1 MRSGRRRAAAP
12 CGRRKATDGGR
23 RRHVAGE
30 KQQTDG
36 GGSMAAGEKQQRE
49 GGGAMV
55 AGEKQQREDGGAMAA
70 GEKRQ
75 TEGGGSMAGN
85 GGRTRGKGFVRLT
98 RAGRRSTP
106 RSNTRRPSW
115 RNTPFPGSPVTVP
128 LNIRRHPPSFN
139 ASPHL
144 RPNIPFFR
152 AETIPFQ
159 PPPAQY
165 PYYTGRN
172 SILPATSGPISLLY
186 GPEQHSANQ
195 LRPPKELYPGRRK
208 YN

>member
-1 MRSGRRRAAAP
+1 
-12 CGRRKATDGGR
+12 
-23 RRHVAGE
+23 
-30 KQQTDG
+30 
-36 GGSMAAGEKQQRE
+36 
-49 GGGAMV
+49 
-55 AGEKQQREDGGAMAA
+55 
-70 GEKRQ
+70 
-75 TEGGGSMAGN
+75 MAGN

-115 RNTPFPGSPVTVP
+115 RNTPFSGSPVTVP

-144 RPNIPFFR
+144 RPDIPTIR
-152 AETIPFQ
+152 AGTISFQ
-159 PPPAQY
+159 PTPAQY
-165 PYYTGRN
+165 HYNTGRN
-172 SILPATSGPISLLY
+172 HITPATSGLISLLY

-208 YN
+208 NN

>member
-1 MRSGRRRAAAP
+1 MVVERAYEERQA
-12 CGRRKATDGGR
+12 
-23 RRHVAGE
+23 E
-30 KQQTDG
+30 G

-98 RAGRRSTP
+98 RAGRSVAP

-128 LNIRRHPPSFN
+128 LNIRRHPPPGPLHF
-139 ASPHL
+139 PHGTHSS
-144 RPNIPFFR
+144 R
-152 AETIPFQ
+152 
-159 PPPAQY
+159 
-165 PYYTGRN
+165 GR
-172 SILPATSGPISLLY
+172 
-186 GPEQHSANQ
+186 
-195 LRPPKELYPGRRK
+195 
-208 YN
+208 

>member
-1 MRSGRRRAAAP
+1 
-12 CGRRKATDGGR
+12 
-23 RRHVAGE
+23 
-30 KQQTDG
+30 
-36 GGSMAAGEKQQRE
+36 
-49 GGGAMV
+49 
-55 AGEKQQREDGGAMAA
+55 
-70 GEKRQ
+70 
-75 TEGGGSMAGN
+75 MAGN

-98 RAGRRSTP
+98 RAGCSDTP

-115 RNTPFPGSPVTVP
+115 RNTPFPGSSVTVP

-144 RPNIPFFR
+144 RPDIPIIRAGTISRQTPPAQYPYNLGRNHIIPTNSSPISLFFGPELYHSSHLRPNIPTIR
-152 AETIPFQ
+152 AGTIPFQ

-165 PYYTGRN
+165 HYNTGRN
-172 SILPATSGPISLLY
+172 HITPATSGPISLQY

-208 YN
+208 NN

>member
-1 MRSGRRRAAAP
+1 
-12 CGRRKATDGGR
+12 
-23 RRHVAGE
+23 
-30 KQQTDG
+30 
-36 GGSMAAGEKQQRE
+36 
-49 GGGAMV
+49 
-55 AGEKQQREDGGAMAA
+55 
-70 GEKRQ
+70 
-75 TEGGGSMAGN
+75 MAGN

-144 RPNIPFFR
+144 RPDIPFLR
-152 AETIPFQ
+152 AGTISFQ

-165 PYYTGRN
+165 PYNSGRNSILPTSSGPISLFYGPEPYHSSHLRPNIPIIRAGTAFCQPPPAQYPYYMGRN

-195 LRPPKELYPGRRK
+195 LRPPKELYPSRRK
-208 YN
+208 NN

>member
-1 MRSGRRRAAAP
+1 
-12 CGRRKATDGGR
+12 
-23 RRHVAGE
+23 
-30 KQQTDG
+30 
-36 GGSMAAGEKQQRE
+36 
-49 GGGAMV
+49 
-55 AGEKQQREDGGAMAA
+55 MAA

-85 GGRTRGKGFVRLT
+85 GGRTRGKGFVQLT

-144 RPNIPFFR
+144 RPDIPFLR
-152 AETIPFQ
+152 AGTISFQ

-165 PYYTGRN
+165 PYYMGRN
-172 SILPATSGPISLLY
+172 SILPTSSGPPKNFIRAGGKTTETGRSTAQQSKRRERVPGEFL
-186 GPEQHSANQ
+186 
-195 LRPPKELYPGRRK
+195 LRPGPSPEAPERSRKNTDGQHVAAKRGGRRGTAAQRRK
-208 YN
+208 RRDRVQTEFV